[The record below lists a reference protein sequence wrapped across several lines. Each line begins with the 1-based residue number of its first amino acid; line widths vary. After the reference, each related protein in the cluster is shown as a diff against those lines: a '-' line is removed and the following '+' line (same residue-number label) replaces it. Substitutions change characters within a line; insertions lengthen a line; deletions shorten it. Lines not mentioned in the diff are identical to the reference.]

1 MKYKSFYNLVKVVC
15 FISVIMFSCKTSNQ
29 HLSSE
34 DSQNSV
40 SFEKNGVTYYWISF
54 EKNGVTYW
62 KDPISGVLW
71 TKGVVLEDD
80 SNLLLSYS
88 SAISRCKGLKDQ
100 IGAEYDWR
108 IPSITELDMAYENGI
123 TSSRNQKGIGNLKKP
138 VFSSDSPK
146 DKILVYYLLSRS
158 QNSVRPTESAS
169 VICLATNW
177 TYYTPK
183 DEILTSQIHPTSLL
197 YKDITYMKNVL
208 TNKNWYFDFQKQTT
222 CYDVLS
228 STKQKLRYPSVD
240 EVKQAIEHNIFYE
253 LLILNKNRIGK
264 LNIDNKTCIITSEC
278 SIGTDVQNFDMHD
291 ESCTCI
297 TSDGRERFVSID
309 IPEAIQLCVE

>member
-1 MKYKSFYNLVKVVC
+1 MKYKSFYNLVKVVY
-15 FISVIMFSCKTSNQ
+15 FISVLMFSCKTTNQ
-29 HLSSE
+29 YLSSE

-71 TKGVVLEDD
+71 TTGVVLEDD
-80 SNLLLSYS
+80 SNLLFSYS

-100 IGAEYDWR
+100 MGAEYDWR

-123 TSSRNQKGIGNLKKP
+123 TSIRNQKGIGNLKNP
-138 VFSSDSPK
+138 VFSSDSPT

-158 QNSVRPTESAS
+158 QNSFRPTESAS

-177 TYYTPK
+177 TRYTPE
-183 DEILTSQIHPTSLL
+183 DEILTSRIHPTSLM
-197 YKDITYMKNVL
+197 YKKIAYIKDVL
-208 TNKNWYFDFQKQTT
+208 TNKNWYFDLKKETT
-222 CYDVLS
+222 CYNVLS
-228 STKQKLRYPSVD
+228 STKQTLRYPSVD

-253 LLILNKNRIGK
+253 LLILNKDQIK
-264 LNIDNKTCIITSEC
+264 DNKTCIITSEC
-278 SIGTDVQNFDMHD
+278 SIGTDVQNFDIKD

-297 TSDGRERFVSID
+297 TSDGRQRFVPID
-309 IPEAIQLCVE
+309 NLEAIQICVE